1 MFCNINFFQSFP
13 ETLQITLILQENKQY
28 GQTTQK
34 QKSVK
39 RSKTLKTKLCQNTV
53 NHSNLA
59 HKRPK
64 RSNRTKNETR
74 VNTSKTAT
82 KCWKPLRNDFCDQI
96 LNQNLFLEKTDF
108 WSKSSKNA
116 FNHQKFAQKRQNNT
130 KTKNRSKTSKTV
142 KAHWKHFGKSFHDQ
156 KAKQF
161 YFRNIFFPN
170 LYKTPETT
178 WNLLKNEQFSKT
190 ATKLKVGEERWRLS
204 NH

>member
-1 MFCNINFFQSFP
+1 MFCNINFTQRFP

-39 RSKTLKTKLCQNTV
+39 RSKTLKTKLCQNTA

-82 KCWKPLRNDFCDQI
+82 KC
-96 LNQNLFLEKTDF
+96 
-108 WSKSSKNA
+108 
-116 FNHQKFAQKRQNNT
+116 
-130 KTKNRSKTSKTV
+130 
-142 KAHWKHFGKSFHDQ
+142 
-156 KAKQF
+156 
-161 YFRNIFFPN
+161 
-170 LYKTPETT
+170 
-178 WNLLKNEQFSKT
+178 
-190 ATKLKVGEERWRLS
+190 
-204 NH
+204 